1 MQHQQH
7 HQQETADGGEQ
18 QHGATS
24 LRAVSSIAP
33 TTSTPLTTK
42 QLDTLIATTLNC
54 PSPEQFVHDVNMTTI
69 WQLCEDATNVLRDQA
84 SLVEAQPPMV
94 MCGDIHGQFVDLKR
108 IFNQMGFPP
117 TTKYMFLGDIVDRG
131 SQSVETIV
139 LLLLYKVR
147 YPTKF
152 YVLRGN
158 HECASI
164 NKIYGFFEE
173 INNRYGPQYAQP
185 VWERFNIT
193 FAWLPFV
200 GLVGNSILCMH
211 GGISPELTSIDQL
224 RVLRRPHV
232 DPPCPSLELDLL
244 WADPATDVRGT
255 QPNPRGVSI
264 LFGADVVTS
273 VCAKLNIEL
282 IVRAHQ
288 CVPFGV
294 SFFCDA
300 YMLTLFSAP
309 MYVTEKNIGAVL
321 VIDAKL
327 QLSFRFFKGSTK
339 ITPSIGP
346 ASRRECSQ

>member
-18 QHGATS
+18 QHGASS

-33 TTSTPLTTK
+33 TTSTPLTTN
-42 QLDTLIATTLNC
+42 QLDTLIATTLHC
-54 PSPEQFVHDVNMTTI
+54 PSPEQFVHDVSIGTI
-69 WQLCEDATNVLRDQA
+69 WQLCEEASHVLREQG
-84 SLVEAQPPMV
+84 SLVETKPPLV
-94 MCGDIHGQFVDLKR
+94 MCGDIHGQFEDLKR
-108 IFNQMGFPP
+108 IFNKMGYPP
-117 TTKYMFLGDIVDRG
+117 FTKYMFLGDIVDRG

-164 NKIYGFFEE
+164 NRTYGFYDE
-173 INNRYGPQYAQP
+173 INERYGHHNVKPL
-185 VWERFNIT
+185 WERFNMT

-200 GLVGNSILCMH
+200 GLVSDCILCMH
-211 GGISPELTSIDQL
+211 GGIAPEMTNIQQL
-224 RVLRRPHV
+224 RMLRRPYI

-244 WADPATDVRGT
+244 WADPSTAVEGT
-255 QPNPRGVSI
+255 APNPRGVSI
-264 LFGADVVTS
+264 LFGADVVAR
-273 VCAKLNIEL
+273 VCRKLNIEL
-282 IVRAHQ
+282 VVRAHQ

-294 SFFCDA
+294 SFFA
-300 YMLTLFSAP
+300 NSYMLTLFSAP
-309 MYVTEKNIGAVL
+309 MYQTEQNVGAVL

-327 QLSFRFFKGSTK
+327 QLSFRFFKGTQ
-339 ITPSIGP
+339 ITPNIGP
-346 ASRRECSQ
+346 ESRYECSQ